1 MSISR
6 SIAVVLVLAT
16 GLGAGAVEANDAV
29 IRSGLAEQAI
39 IIVGGKGADVSLNPQ
54 PLPPG
59 IVNPWVRQG
68 LNPQPLPPGK
78 APAPEA
84 RPGFWQ
90 GSNPD
95 DMVPGRMY

>member
-6 SIAVVLVLAT
+6 SIAVALVLAT
-16 GLGAGAVEANDAV
+16 GLAAGAAQANDIA
-29 IRSGLAEQAI
+29 IGTGLSELAI
-39 IIVGGKGADVSLNPQ
+39 IIVGGKGGDVSLNPQ

-68 LNPQPLPPGK
+68 LNPQPLPPGRG
-78 APAPEA
+78 PATA
-84 RPGFWQ
+84 VRPGFWQ

-95 DMVPGRMY
+95 ELVPGRMY

>member
-1 MSISR
+1 MSIRR

-16 GLGAGAVEANDAV
+16 GLSAGVAYADDVV
-29 IRSGLAEQAI
+29 IPSGLSERAI
-39 IIVGGKGADVSLNPQ
+39 IIVGGKGGDVSLNPQ

-59 IVNPWVRQG
+59 IVNPWIRQG

-78 APAPEA
+78 GPAADA

-90 GSNPD
+90 GTDPD
-95 DMVPGRMY
+95 GLVPGRMY

>member
-6 SIAVVLVLAT
+6 SIAVALVFAT
-16 GLGAGAVEANDAV
+16 GLAAGAAQANE
-29 IRSGLAEQAI
+29 IGTGLSERAI
-39 IIVGGKGADVSLNPQ
+39 IIVGGKGGDVSLNPQ

-78 APAPEA
+78 GPAPAV

-95 DMVPGRMY
+95 ELVPGRMY